1 MAVGDSNLFLSR
13 DTRVYIEQNPTA
25 TNSFERQ
32 IWELPILNGYS
43 FSQATNASQVT
54 VNEMTD
60 STGRSRRG
68 QRAFNDSLAAAEWSL
83 STYAKPT
90 VVDSRQRAPEEALWA
105 ALLSESNL
113 NPVPAGF
120 VSAQSGLVASS
131 TPSFSGT
138 SVTLNFGTPST
149 GDTYFKVGDLITVS
163 GVTAS
168 SNAPNGTFPVTAIA
182 AGNVTYQVPVA
193 PTGSLAGTII
203 VTSATVISTAN
214 QLDFLPTSS
223 NKTSLGTFN
232 LYFILGGRQ
241 WTTNY
246 GGREHKYDSSDGTT
260 IYRISGA
267 TVNEASLSF
276 DIDGITTIAWSGM
289 GNLISELA
297 SVDFLNGTSSGA
309 GGAVVTASIP
319 ALTPATAA
327 IAANGV
333 LTLAGATTQVNVG
346 DIIRISGALTPAA
359 IPGYNTAGTNYYVTA
374 IAGSSPSFT
383 ATLSLTPGG
392 SAITATAGALG
403 ASATV
408 VKVPASR
415 VYTNGITNTD
425 NMIRNRL
432 TALSLT
438 NNGVTASSPAAITGA
453 TATIAANA
461 SALGTSVVTLT
472 YTSTTSPYFT
482 VGQQVIVSG
491 ISSSVGSINGPQT
504 VTGCTATTITF
515 NTDLPTSTSF
525 SGSGSI
531 AYPKAYNITLTGGT
545 VTISNNMTFL
555 TPESLGIVNQPLN
568 HVTGTR
574 SVSGSFTCYLDE
586 ATDGS
591 IDLYQDMLNAT
602 TTITNNHELNFYV
615 GGKSTLA
622 LPVAP
627 GLFIDLA
634 QCHLEIPSMNI
645 DDVIGM
651 EVNFTALPTSLAGTD
666 EISKIRYVGK

>member
-1 MAVGDSNLFLSR
+1 
-13 DTRVYIEQNPTA
+13 
-25 TNSFERQ
+25 
-32 IWELPILNGYS
+32 
-43 FSQATNASQVT
+43 
-54 VNEMTD
+54 
-60 STGRSRRG
+60 
-68 QRAFNDSLAAAEWSL
+68 
-83 STYAKPT
+83 
-90 VVDSRQRAPEEALWA
+90 
-105 ALLSESNL
+105 
-113 NPVPAGF
+113 
-120 VSAQSGLVASS
+120 
-131 TPSFSGT
+131 
-138 SVTLNFGTPST
+138 
-149 GDTYFKVGDLITVS
+149 
-163 GVTAS
+163 
-168 SNAPNGTFPVTAIA
+168 
-182 AGNVTYQVPVA
+182 
-193 PTGSLAGTII
+193 
-203 VTSATVISTAN
+203 
-214 QLDFLPTSS
+214 
-223 NKTSLGTFN
+223 
-232 LYFILGGRQ
+232 
-241 WTTNY
+241 
-246 GGREHKYDSSDGTT
+246 
-260 IYRISGA
+260 
-267 TVNEASLSF
+267 
-276 DIDGITTIAWSGM
+276 
-289 GNLISELA
+289 
-297 SVDFLNGTSSGA
+297 
-309 GGAVVTASIP
+309 
-319 ALTPATAA
+319 
-327 IAANGV
+327 
-333 LTLAGATTQVNVG
+333 
-346 DIIRISGALTPAA
+346 
-359 IPGYNTAGTNYYVTA
+359 
-374 IAGSSPSFT
+374 
-383 ATLSLTPGG
+383 
-392 SAITATAGALG
+392 
-403 ASATV
+403 
-408 VKVPASR
+408 
-415 VYTNGITNTD
+415 
-425 NMIRNRL
+425 MIRNRL